1 MTSGIIDGSSA
12 RSTEPS
18 APLWTRDEADSASGD
33 LLEMPGISALAGAA
47 NVIMQL
53 ALPAVGYGVAESKVD
68 SGNLFKHPLKRA
80 RTTLSYLAVAVNGT
94 PADRKAYRKAI
105 GHAHAQV
112 KSSASSPVKYD
123 AFDPNLQLWVAAC
136 LYKGWEDMQ
145 YLYGDPEAVTEDA
158 YQQGALMGTTLQM
171 SRDMW
176 PATRA
181 DFQEY
186 WDTTVAGLEIDD
198 TIRELLLS
206 ISRFEFLPR
215 PVSFV
220 IGGYGLFVTTG
231 FLPPE
236 FRDKMG
242 LDWSDRDQ
250 RVFDVHNRVAKA
262 VATRLPKPLRAFP
275 FNTYLW
281 DVRRRIRTG
290 RALT

>member
-12 RSTEPS
+12 RAVEPL
-18 APLWTRDEADSASGD
+18 APVWTRDEADRASGD

-53 ALPAVGYGVAESKVD
+53 SLPAVGYGVAESKVD
-68 SGNLFKHPLKRA
+68 SGNLFKRPVKRA
-80 RTTLSYLAVAVNGT
+80 RTTLAYLAVAVNGT
-94 PADRKAYRKAI
+94 PADRKAYRKAV
-105 GHAHAQV
+105 GHSHSQV
-112 KSSASSPVKYD
+112 KSTDASPVKYN
-123 AFDPNLQLWVAAC
+123 AFDPTLQLWVAAC

-145 YLYGDPEAVTEDA
+145 YLYGDPEAVTEEA

-198 TIRELLLS
+198 TIRDLLLS
-206 ISRFEFLPR
+206 ISKFEFLPR
-215 PVSFV
+215 PLSLV

-231 FLPPE
+231 FLPSE

-242 LDWSDRDQ
+242 LEWSDRDQ
-250 RVFDVHNRVAKA
+250 RVFDVHNRIARA
-262 VATRLPKPLRAFP
+262 VATRLPQPLRAFP

-281 DVRRRIRTG
+281 DVRRRIKAG
-290 RALT
+290 KPLT